1 MQLVIGNKTY
11 SSWSLRAWLAVR
23 QTGTAFT
30 ERLLPLDT
38 PEFAAAIKDISPAG
52 RVPVL
57 IDGET
62 KVWDSLAIIEYL
74 AERFPG
80 AGLWPQERAA
90 RALARSVVAEMH
102 SGFGA
107 LRSNFPMNLR
117 RRPAPHPQ
125 APDASS
131 DIARIGAIWRD
142 CRDRNGADGAFL
154 FGVFS
159 AADCFYAPVVTRFLT
174 YQLPMDTTMRAY
186 AEAVMDHSFMVD
198 WRRGAAE
205 ESWVVGADEVD

>member
-1 MQLVIGNKTY
+1 MQLVIGNRTY
-11 SSWSLRAWLAVR
+11 STWSLRAWLALR
-23 QTGTAFT
+23 QTGAAFE

-38 PEFAAAIKDISPAG
+38 PEFSAAIREISPAG

-62 KVWDSLAIIEYL
+62 RVWDSLAILEYL
-74 AERFPG
+74 AERFPA
-80 AGLWPQERAA
+80 AGLWPQERPV

-107 LRSNFPMNLR
+107 LRSHYPMNLR
-117 RRPAPHPQ
+117 RRPAPHPK
-125 APDASS
+125 APDAAA

-142 CRDRNGADGAFL
+142 CRERHGAGGAFL
-154 FGVFS
+154 FGGFS

-174 YQLPMDTTMRAY
+174 YQLPMDKVMRDY
-186 AEAVMDHSFMVD
+186 AEAVMDHPFMID
-198 WRRGAAE
+198 WRRGAAD
-205 ESWVVGADEVD
+205 ESWVVSADEVD